1 MATVNFYID
10 KPDRLDKFNI
20 IMLYQHKGGKF
31 KIFSQEKT
39 EKKGWDPIKQRIK
52 RNYPGYLEI
61 NRNID
66 HIEAIIRKVVRDA
79 NFNSIEP
86 VASYVKNELNKE
98 FREGE
103 GEENKAPEFH
113 DEFQAFIDASLILK
127 AHNTIRSYKS
137 TLARIQEFES
147 KVKRKIDFE
156 SIDFEFY
163 EKFSKYLISDCKL
176 LNNSIGKHI
185 KILKTF
191 LNYATDKGINQN
203 LAYKKF
209 KVSTEQVDIVYL
221 TEKELLTL
229 NSLVLKSDRLKNV
242 RDIFCLACF
251 TGLRFSDL
259 HKIKSETIK
268 DGMLNLKT
276 EKTKD
281 ILSIPLNDY
290 ALEIIDRHRTDGKIL
305 LPPIITN
312 QKMNEYLK
320 ELGELAKLDDLIEQ
334 HRYSGNIKKTTT
346 TEKYKLITTHT
357 ARRTFVTLSLEKGFR
372 AEVVMEMTG
381 HKNYA
386 TFKRYIKI
394 TNQVKKEEMKRLWG
408 KNSASTIYQIT

>member
-1 MATVNFYID
+1 MATVNFYLD

-20 IMLYQHKGGKF
+20 IMLFQHKRTKF
-31 KIFSQEKT
+31 KIFVQEKAD
-39 EKKGWDPIKQRIK
+39 KNAWDPIKQRIK
-52 RNYPGYLEI
+52 RNHGGYTEI

-66 HIEAIIRKVVRDA
+66 HIEANIRKVVRDA
-79 NFNSIEP
+79 IFNSIDP
-86 VASYVKNELNKE
+86 LAPYVKDQLNKKNE
-98 FREGE
+98 EGE
-103 GEENKAPEFH
+103 DHEIKAPEFH
-113 DEFQAFIDASLILK
+113 EEFQRFIDSCMMLK

-137 TLARIQEFES
+137 TLARIREYES

-156 SIDFEFY
+156 TIDLEFY
-163 EKFSKYLISDCKL
+163 EMFRKYLISDCKL

-221 TEKELLTL
+221 TEKELLNL
-229 NSLVLKSDRLKNV
+229 NSIELKSDRLKNV
-242 RDIFCLACF
+242 RDVFCLACF

-259 HKIKSETIK
+259 HKIKTENIADGTIT
-268 DGMLNLKT
+268 LRT

-281 ILSIPLNDY
+281 ILTIPLNDY
-290 ALEIIDRHRTDGKIL
+290 ALEIIDRHTTNDKIH
-305 LPPIITN
+305 LPHIITN

-320 ELGELAKLDDLIEQ
+320 ELGEVAEFDDLVEK
-334 HRYSGNIKKTTT
+334 HRYSGSKKVTTK
-346 TEKYKLITTHT
+346 TEKYNLITTHT
-357 ARRTFVTLSLEKGFR
+357 ARRTFVTLALEKGFR
-372 AEVVMEMTG
+372 PEVVMEMTG

-394 TNQVKKEEMKRLWG
+394 TSKVKKEEMKRLWG
-408 KNSASTIYQIT
+408 KKTFVTN